1 MKRSVLFGVFLAL
14 LVVAVAFAQG
24 KPNFSGTW
32 TPQAPAA
39 GAGGGGGMGGGRG
52 MGGGPMTVTQTEKT
66 LTVERTMGENTV
78 KSVYNLDGTESKN
91 EMSRGGQT
99 MTSTATA
106 KWDGNKLVI
115 TTKMETPNG
124 AMESTQT
131 WSMTADGN
139 LQIDSTGGRGP
150 STRIYTKGK

>member
-1 MKRSVLFGVFLAL
+1 MKRSVVFGVFLAL

-24 KPNFSGTW
+24 KPDFSGTW

-39 GAGGGGGMGGGRG
+39 GAGGGGGRG
-52 MGGGPMTVTQTEKT
+52 MGGGPMTVTQTDKT
-66 LTVERTMGENTV
+66 LTVERTMGQSGTTM

-99 MTSTATA
+99 MTSSSTA

-115 TTKMETPNG
+115 TTKMEGPNG
-124 AMESTQT
+124 PMETTQT
-131 WSMTADGN
+131 WSMAEGN
-139 LQIDSTGGRGP
+139 LQIESTGGRGG
-150 STRIYTKGK
+150 TRTTVYTKGK